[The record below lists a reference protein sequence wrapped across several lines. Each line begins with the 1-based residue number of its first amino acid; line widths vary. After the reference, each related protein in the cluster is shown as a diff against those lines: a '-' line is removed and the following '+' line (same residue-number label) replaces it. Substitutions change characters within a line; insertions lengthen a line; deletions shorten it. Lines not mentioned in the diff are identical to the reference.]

1 MTEHP
6 WHNNKTQK
14 RYAYNKADA
23 IQYVN
28 IENG

>member
-1 MTEHP
+1 MTEHS

-14 RYAYNKADA
+14 RYAHHKADA